1 MGLFRP
7 TVTVL
12 FGRGSWYAAP
22 PPPSDANAVYC
33 VPCQG
38 STWSSANKY
47 HGLGQTGISSNL
59 GLMRIKIP
67 GAVTITDIR
76 VELTGVIAGGAG
88 STIAWSLNV
97 NDASARCP
105 RPEASGLAAA
115 RLILVGA
122 VFADF
127 NDGRMNAAPS
137 MPRSAIAPREK
148 NNRSRQLSVISGSA
162 VLL

>member
-97 NDASARCP
+97 NDVTDTTVVATVAIG
-105 RPEASGLAAA
+105 ESGNFGSGELDLAEGDVVV
-115 RLILVGA
+115 LESVWTGTPP
-122 VFADF
+122 
-127 NDGRMNAAPS
+127 PS
-137 MPRSAIAPREK
+137 VAMRGVTLGYRVA
-148 NNRSRQLSVISGSA
+148 L
-162 VLL
+162 